1 MVASRTAGKKNSFG
15 ERIFKQR
22 YLVIMVLPAI
32 ICVGVFVYGPMW
44 GMLIAFV
51 NYNPGLG
58 IFGSPFV
65 GLKYFAEFLSGPDLP
80 LLLRNSFAISLL
92 NIIFGTF
99 FPVLFAVL
107 LNEVS
112 SLRLKKLTQT
122 ISYLPHF
129 ISYVVVANIALT
141 MLSPDG
147 GAVNRLLM
155 AVGIIKQPIFFFAI
169 PKAFWWLIAT
179 INIWKEMGWA
189 AIIYIA
195 SIANIDPQLY
205 EAAMVDG
212 AGRIKRIWH
221 ITLPGIVPT
230 VVVLTI
236 LAVPDLLNAGF
247 DPSFLLGNALVSDY
261 SRVLDTHVYAIGIQ
275 QGRYSLATAIGIM
288 RMAVGL
294 VLILGAN
301 SFARRVSEY
310 SLF

>member
-1 MVASRTAGKKNSFG
+1 MTAFRASPKTYAFG
-15 ERIFKQR
+15 ERVMRQR
-22 YLVIMVLPAI
+22 YLLLMLIPAI
-32 ICVGVFVYGPMW
+32 AYVGVFIYGPTW
-44 GMLIAFV
+44 GMIIAFI

-58 IFGSPFV
+58 IFKSPFV
-65 GLKYFAEFLSGPDLP
+65 GLKYFTEFLTSSDLP

-107 LNEVS
+107 LNEIS
-112 SLRLKKLTQT
+112 SVRFKKTVQT

-147 GAVNRLLM
+147 GAVNRFLK
-155 AVGIIKQPIFFFAI
+155 AIGAIKQPIFFFAM
-169 PKAFWWLIAT
+169 PQAFWWLIAT

-195 SIANIDPQLY
+195 AIANIDPQLY
-205 EAAMVDG
+205 EAAMADG
-212 AGRIKRIWH
+212 AGRLRRIWH
-221 ITLPGIVPT
+221 ITLPGIAPT
-230 VVVLTI
+230 IVVLTI

-261 SRVLDTHVYAIGIQ
+261 SRVLDTHIYAIGIQ
-275 QGRYSLATAIGIM
+275 QGRYSLATAIGLM

-294 VLILGAN
+294 VLILSAN
-301 SFARRVSEY
+301 AFARRVSEY

>member
-1 MVASRTAGKKNSFG
+1 MVASRTAGKKISFG
-15 ERIFKQR
+15 ERVFKQR
-22 YLVIMVLPAI
+22 YLVMMVLPAI

-58 IFGSPFV
+58 IFGSPFA

-92 NIIFGTF
+92 NIIFGTL

-112 SLRLKKLTQT
+112 SIRLKKLTQT

-212 AGRIKRIWH
+212 AGRLKRIWY